1 MPMPEGWGTLGPFRI
16 PQKLKDAFKEIY
28 KGKVEERV
36 ISMIHN
42 DVILVKPDFDK
53 EEKPT

>member
-28 KGKVEERV
+28 KGKVEERI
-36 ISMIHN
+36 ISMIHSE
-42 DVILVKPDFDK
+42 VILAKPDFDK
-53 EEKPT
+53 EET